1 VFYLPVS
8 WGFPV
13 FQGLKLGQSVVNRKS
28 RPLLEISP
36 VEFLP
41 IAHDQELRHFA
52 VNFGFPMLARVQP
65 VDDQVFEA
73 DDDAAQAS
81 FELDGFARGIL
92 AGELG
97 SRSLNGHVQSLMDP
111 IAALLDEAQLP
122 QGRVESLAVDVGQV
136 DVGREINLA
145 GVIRK
150 GQAPDEDRRRLAPVL
165 QDAGDQT
172 GHQHLAGE
180 GSFGRADLRQ
190 DVFDIHGLM
199 ITTTDR
205 GNKPGRGNLLPGFF
219 IYTVVDEMS
228 ASSLLLAI
236 QGQFGDN
243 TLRAEYESFLA
254 EALDM
259 ERTSREGP
267 VWGTADKARLAEL
280 VERGRAGDLA
290 AVESLYEMF
299 KRPVFGLIY
308 RHTQNQAVA
317 EDLLQDVF
325 LKIFTH
331 FREVRDEGTFP
342 GWVFRIALNTCY
354 SYLRQKKAQGDK
366 LVSLDDLGGNVED
379 RASEAV
385 EKDLRGPLEQAIRTL
400 APRLRSVFVLHD
412 VQGFKHEEIARTLGC
427 AVGTSKSQL
436 FKARIKVRE
445 YLRAKKAV

>member
-1 VFYLPVS
+1 M
-8 WGFPV
+8 
-13 FQGLKLGQSVVNRKS
+13 N
-28 RPLLEISP
+28 
-36 VEFLP
+36 
-41 IAHDQELRHFA
+41 AC
-52 VNFGFPMLARVQP
+52 
-65 VDDQVFEA
+65 
-73 DDDAAQAS
+73 
-81 FELDGFARGIL
+81 
-92 AGELG
+92 
-97 SRSLNGHVQSLMDP
+97 
-111 IAALLDEAQLP
+111 
-122 QGRVESLAVDVGQV
+122 
-136 DVGREINLA
+136 
-145 GVIRK
+145 
-150 GQAPDEDRRRLAPVL
+150 
-165 QDAGDQT
+165 
-172 GHQHLAGE
+172 
-180 GSFGRADLRQ
+180 
-190 DVFDIHGLM
+190 
-199 ITTTDR
+199 
-205 GNKPGRGNLLPGFF
+205 
-219 IYTVVDEMS
+219 
-228 ASSLLLAI
+228 SLLLAI
-236 QGQFGDN
+236 PGQIGDN
-243 TLRAEYESFLA
+243 SLRVEYESFLEA
-254 EALDM
+254 ALDM
-259 ERTSREGP
+259 ERDTRGRP

-280 VERGRAGDLA
+280 VERGRDGDLTA
-290 AVESLYEMF
+290 MESLYEMF

-354 SYLRQKKAQGDK
+354 SYLRQKKARGDK